1 MNEKFDVF
9 PVYTREDAS
18 RAVEIMH
25 KVFNRID
32 TDAEAARIYYAFE
45 QILDSFEAKQTQ
57 LASTPPHVLI
67 QEILVARGISNREFA
82 TTIGTSET
90 ALSAM
95 LKGHRAISTKMAHRI
110 AKALEI
116 EPRAICTTSSKTTAA

>member
-9 PVYTREDAS
+9 PVYTRKDAV

-25 KVFNRID
+25 KLFNRID
-32 TDAEAARIYYAFE
+32 VDAEAARIYHVFE
-45 QILDSFEAKQTQ
+45 QILDNFEAKQAQ

-67 QEILVARGISNREFA
+67 QEILLARGISNREFA
-82 TTIGTSET
+82 ATIETSES

-110 AKALEI
+110 AKALGI
-116 EPRAICTTSSKTTAA
+116 EAHAICATSSKTTAA

>member
-1 MNEKFDVF
+1 MNDKFDVF
-9 PVYTREDAS
+9 PVYTRKDAT

-25 KVFNRID
+25 KLFNRID
-32 TDAEAARIYYAFE
+32 ADAEAARIYYAFE
-45 QILDSFEAKQTQ
+45 QILDNFEAKQTQ

-67 QEILVARGISNREFA
+67 QEILLARGISNREFA
-82 TTIGTSET
+82 TIIETSET

-116 EPRAICTTSSKTTAA
+116 EAHAICATSSKTTAA